1 MADDPRAS
9 GREPPSAPVSG
20 WGLLMVY
27 AGAQVGAMV
36 LVALA
41 TAPHQPSVAA
51 ARSLLAVR
59 LTYLLSPAVLLA
71 AGLLGVRLGRLSAP
85 ATPLARW
92 PGAAAMLAGVGAGL
106 LLRLAGDLIAVGEQ
120 AFTGPIAG
128 NNPLALY
135 PHAFP
140 TVTAR
145 VLLVVSVGIV
155 APAGE
160 ELFFRGLLFGWL
172 RHRLGR
178 WPAVVLAGALFGLAH
193 VDPASAGA
201 LLQTLPLALPM
212 ACIGAGLCLLYER
225 YRTLWVST
233 AAHAAVN
240 LTAMALVLGA

>member
-1 MADDPRAS
+1 MGDPCGSDRA
-9 GREPPSAPVSG
+9 PPPAPVSG
-20 WGLLMVY
+20 WGLLVVY

-41 TAPHQPSVAA
+41 TAPYQPAVAA

-71 AGLLGVRLGRLSAP
+71 AGMLGVRRGQPSAP
-85 ATPLARW
+85 TTRLARW
-92 PGAAAMLAGVGAGL
+92 PGAVAMLAGVGAGL
-106 LLRLAGDLIAVGEQ
+106 LLRVAGDLIAVGEQ
-120 AFTGPIAG
+120 AFAGPIAG
-128 NNPLALY
+128 NNPLTLY

-140 TVTAR
+140 TAMAR
-145 VLLVVSVGIV
+145 VLLVVSVGIL

-172 RHRLGR
+172 RQRMGS
-178 WPAVVLAGALFGLAH
+178 WPAVVLGGAFFGLAH
-193 VDPASAGA
+193 VDPASGGS
-201 LLQTLPLALPM
+201 LLRTLPLALPM
-212 ACIGAGLCLLYER
+212 ACIGAGLCLLYDR

-233 AAHAAVN
+233 AAHAALN